1 MMKLYYIAAKFINFW
16 VSVISETVRM
26 LHITPSQSI
35 LPLLLQIQ
43 NHLYEI
49 SCPKSFFVTL
59 KRTHVSASLKTK
71 LEVKD
76 TLPTLKKEKTNNDY
90 RIQSKNEKE
99 CVCTLKKISYDT
111 KNNFITRRKMF
122 QQYTIMPTFSL
133 SEE

>member
-1 MMKLYYIAAKFINFW
+1 
-16 VSVISETVRM
+16 M
-26 LHITPSQSI
+26 LHIIPSQSI

-99 CVCTLKKISYDT
+99 CVCTLKISYDT

>member
-1 MMKLYYIAAKFINFW
+1 MP
-16 VSVISETVRM
+16 E
-26 LHITPSQSI
+26 I
-35 LPLLLQIQ
+35 L
-43 NHLYEI
+43 
-49 SCPKSFFVTL
+49 VTL
-59 KRTHVSASLKTK
+59 NRTYVSASLKTK

-99 CVCTLKKISYDT
+99 CVCTLKKISYDI
-111 KNNFITRRKMF
+111 KNNFIMRRKVF